1 MTKIDQGHGLSH
13 RWPEFLPGGRAILYT
28 RDMGE
33 QLGEASI
40 EVLSLDTG
48 ISTPLI
54 AGGTFPRYVNTGHIV
69 FARAGSLFAVP
80 FDIDRL
86 KISGEPV
93 RVLENV
99 LLEPDGAAQF
109 DIADNGTLIYIG
121 GGLRES
127 LRKLVWIDR
136 KGNVEPLPL
145 DPRQYQGPSLSP
157 DDRRVA
163 VTVNKGAN
171 SDIWMAD
178 LDAGSTIR
186 LTTDPNEELTPIWAP
201 DGLKIAFS
209 SEMSGTAPQLHW
221 LSLDDS
227 ANPEII
233 IKREESIVDTPES
246 FSSDGK
252 HLAFTSFDLNGFTG
266 PDQWTASDVLIASL
280 NDSKWSY
287 KPFANSKFFE
297 HSPAFSPDNRWLAYV
312 SDETG
317 IEQVYVQSFVNPGAK
332 KPVSIDGGT
341 EPLFN
346 SNGREIFYRNGD
358 TLMSRGVDITGN
370 AVTFT
375 GSPKN
380 LFKIQSWYSHD
391 VGPIG
396 RNYTVTRDGQRFLV
410 IQSPDNSAVNMI
422 KVVSNWS
429 EELKERVPTQ

>member
-1 MTKIDQGHGLSH
+1 
-13 RWPEFLPGGRAILYT
+13 
-28 RDMGE
+28 MGE

-40 EVLSLDTG
+40 EVVSLDTG
-48 ISTPLI
+48 ISKPLI

-86 KISGEPV
+86 ETSGEPV
-93 RVLENV
+93 RVVENV

-121 GGLRES
+121 GGLREV
-127 LRKLVWIDR
+127 LRRLVWIDR

-145 DPRQYQGPSLSP
+145 RPDQYQVPSLSP
-157 DDRRVA
+157 DGRRVA
-163 VTVNKGAN
+163 VTINKGAN
-171 SDIWMAD
+171 SDIWMAE
-178 LDAGSTIR
+178 LDAGSPIR
-186 LTTDPNEELTPIWAP
+186 LTTDPNEDLAPLWAP

-209 SEMSGTAPQLHW
+209 SEMSGTPPQLHW

-233 IKREESIVDTPES
+233 IKDEESIVDTPES
-246 FSSDGK
+246 FSSDGR
-252 HLAFTSFDLNGFTG
+252 HLAFTSFDLNGFAG
-266 PDQWTASDVLIASL
+266 PDQWTASDIVVATL

-287 KPFANSKFFE
+287 EPFANSQFSE
-297 HSPAFSPDNRWLAYV
+297 HSPAFSPDNRWIAYV

-317 IEQVYVQSFVNPGAK
+317 IEQVYVRSFVNPGAMK
-332 KPVSIDGGT
+332 SVSIDGGT

-358 TLMSRGVDITGN
+358 TLMSRGVDMTGN
-370 AVTFT
+370 SVTFT

-391 VGPIG
+391 LGPIG

-410 IQSPDNSAVNMI
+410 IQSPDGSSVHMI
-422 KVVSNWS
+422 KVATNWF
-429 EELKERVPTQ
+429 EELKAQMPAD